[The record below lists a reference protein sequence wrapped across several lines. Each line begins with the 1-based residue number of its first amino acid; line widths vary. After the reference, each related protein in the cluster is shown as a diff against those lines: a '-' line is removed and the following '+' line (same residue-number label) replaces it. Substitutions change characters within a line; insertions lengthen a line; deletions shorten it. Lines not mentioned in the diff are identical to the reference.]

1 MPFQEKQI
9 QSVRDIPIRFFRS
22 HLLAQTLEELKT
34 RGYQL
39 QFRREATCLYCN
51 ELEQWINPESFV
63 VDEYYH
69 FEDASSTDEA
79 RTLYAITATEGKK
92 GFLVDTCLV
101 YEDNIS
107 PEMTQKLRWEYEV
120 SGTIRA

>member
-1 MPFQEKQI
+1 MQT
-9 QSVRDIPIRFFRS
+9 VRDIPIRFLPPHS
-22 HLLAQTLEELKT
+22 LAETLEDLKT

-39 QFRREATCLYCN
+39 QFRREATCLFCH
-51 ELEQWINPESFV
+51 ELNQWVTPESFV

-69 FEDASSTDEA
+69 FEDAASIDEA
-79 RTLYAITATEGKK
+79 RTLYAITSGEGQK

-120 SGTIRA
+120 PGTIRA